1 MSSDLERTAH
11 MDAAAATSEAGSDTR
26 SESAVQAQRTD
37 QPMPDS
43 PDLPQWVDVR
53 LRGVSAWFGT
63 GGVVLIAGVLGWC
76 YQYGVVTEHAAY
88 FGIPRELVA
97 VDPKEAV
104 VPAAIAI
111 GTLVILAMSVVV
123 WFWRPN
129 DLRAHLGVAVVITVA
144 GSLLMFVFAMPPAKS
159 GTSGLTLAGALILF
173 LALDSLVCALAPI
186 RQMMRRP
193 LVRFNEDRR
202 RLLRTAGLGLIVAL
216 VAISPRLAV
225 KAGAVMGASQA
236 ASTNSFHI
244 LLAQAPTPTQASRA
258 HAGPYVVFLIG
269 DKAVVRQI
277 VTETDP
283 RTQQVIRRLDTH
295 VRIISVG
302 SAPLDM
308 QHVRLG
314 RIQRFGSNQV
324 L

>member
-1 MSSDLERTAH
+1 MP
-11 MDAAAATSEAGSDTR
+11 
-26 SESAVQAQRTD
+26 ESR
-37 QPMPDS
+37 
-43 PDLPQWVDVR
+43 DLPPWVDVR
-53 LRGVSAWFGT
+53 LRGVLAWFGT

-88 FGIPRELVA
+88 FGIPREFVS

-111 GTLVILAMSVVV
+111 GALVILAMSVVV

-129 DLRAHLGVAVVITVA
+129 DLGAHLGVAVVITIM
-144 GSLLMFVFAMPPAKS
+144 GSLLMLVFAMPPAKS
-159 GTSGLTLAGALILF
+159 GTSGLALAGVLILF
-173 LALDSLVCALAPI
+173 LALDSLVCALVPI
-186 RQMMRRP
+186 RRMVRRP
-193 LVRFNEDRR
+193 LVRFDQDRR
-202 RLLRTAGLGLIVAL
+202 RVLRTAGLGLVVAL
-216 VAISPRLAV
+216 IAISPRLAV

-236 ASTNSFHI
+236 ASTSSFNI
-244 LLAQAPTPTQASRA
+244 LLTQGAAPTQQASRA
-258 HAGPYVVFLIG
+258 HAGPDVVFLVG

-283 RTQQVIRRLDTH
+283 RTHQVIRRLDTRM
-295 VRIISVG
+295 RIISVG

-308 QHVRLG
+308 QRVRLG
-314 RIQRFGSNQV
+314 RIQRFGSNQI